1 MEVFLVFFA
10 SIYKTQ
16 IAFMDEV
23 STQISTLT
31 AISNFIGFSI
41 ILLAIS
47 IFVATLI
54 LVRAKRKKASL
65 QKNKS
70 IERG

>member
-10 SIYKTQ
+10 SVYKTQ

-31 AISNFIGFSI
+31 AIFNFIGFSI

-54 LVRAKRKKASL
+54 LVRAKRKKAL
-65 QKNKS
+65 CRKNKS